1 MHLPD
6 PTASAAPNRP
16 LRALWKRVLA
26 GFLSVTLAL
35 PGPVA
40 FAQQPMMIPGGIG
53 GAGWIQDLIRG
64 VGGSGGFGGGVT
76 PRPPSASDPGSI
88 PQRLS
93 NPGAN
98 VRFQCRFVNP
108 GQDMAGGLPVATAP
122 GLNAGSSVAPLNAR
136 SGQQG
141 GQSGGL
147 NQQNTN
153 DAGMGPGAANP
164 VLVGPAFG
172 YVPNDFELYV
182 ESKTGRQLCRFGY
195 QASYDASSFF
205 EPPPLALVPEDYVL
219 GPGDEVYVRLWGS
232 IELDTVLVID
242 RSGQVVVPRVGPVRL
257 GGIRYG
263 QASDVVRQATRRL
276 FSEFNASV
284 TLGRLRGIRVY
295 VTGYADRPGAYNV
308 SNLTTLSSVVMS
320 TGGPSKS
327 GSYRNIQLKR
337 AGKVISGFDLYDLL
351 LKGDKS
357 ADRPLLSEDVIHFGP
372 IGGQVAVLGG
382 VSTPAVYETKPGE
395 TLEDLITMSGGLTP
409 GADRTSIHRL
419 GIDEREQGFRPVP
432 MDQLK
437 LSSLK
442 SGDIFIARNDSRFAI
457 ADDRSTRRVTISGQ
471 VKNPGEY
478 FLPPSTTL
486 RDAIQMAGG
495 FVPGAYP
502 YGIQL
507 TRNSVR
513 LQQEATLERVLREL
527 DREIV
532 ASSTIRPL
540 NSDEARLL
548 QVRADLS
555 KTLVERLQTI
565 KADGRLALPIAPN
578 SAELPLVELESGDQI
593 VVPLIPAHVGV
604 YGSVVSGGTF
614 LYRSNS
620 LAKEY
625 LAFAGGPTKGAE
637 VSESFLIRANGQAE
651 KISRGQGAAGVLGW
665 AFGATGDKPIYPG
678 DNIVV
683 PEDMA
688 KTTVYRELA
697 SWATLLYQIGLGAAA
712 LKVLR
717 D

>member
-1 MHLPD
+1 MYFRVSTLSK
-6 PTASAAPNRP
+6 TADGP
-16 LRALWKRVLA
+16 LRPPWRRVLA
-26 GFLSVTLAL
+26 GMLIVVLTL
-35 PGPVA
+35 PGPAVL
-40 FAQQPMMIPGGIG
+40 AQQPMIPGAAG

-64 VGGSGGFGGGVT
+64 VGAGAAFGGGVA
-76 PRPPSASDPGSI
+76 PRPPSASDPSSI

-98 VRFQCRFVNP
+98 VRFQCRFVDPNQGVLPGQLAVNPSGTSAGNSLASAGSRDASSDRSGSRSNQQLSNEPGMGTGPNP
-108 GQDMAGGLPVATAP
+108 GYPALI
-122 GLNAGSSVAPLNAR
+122 
-136 SGQQG
+136 
-141 GQSGGL
+141 
-147 NQQNTN
+147 
-153 DAGMGPGAANP
+153 
-164 VLVGPAFG
+164 GPAFG

-195 QASYDASSFF
+195 QATYDASSFF

-232 IELDTVLVID
+232 IELDTSLVID
-242 RSGQVVVPRVGPVRL
+242 RSGQVVVPRVGPIRL
-257 GGIRYG
+257 GGVRYG
-263 QASDVVRQATRRL
+263 QAADVVRQATKRL

-337 AGKVISGFDLYDLL
+337 AGKIISGFDLYDLL

-357 ADRPLLSEDVIHFGP
+357 ADRPLISEDVIHFGP

-382 VSTPAVYETKPGE
+382 ISTPAVFETKPGE
-395 TLEDLITMSGGLTP
+395 TLGDLIEMAGGLTP
-409 GADRTSIHRL
+409 GADRSSIHRL

-437 LSSLK
+437 ISVLR
-442 SGDIFIARNDSRFAI
+442 SGDIFLAKNDSRFSV

-478 FLPPSTTL
+478 FLPPSATL
-486 RDAIQMAGG
+486 RDAIQIAGG
-495 FVPGAYP
+495 FVPGAYL

-507 TRNSVR
+507 TRTSVR
-513 LQQEATLERVLREL
+513 THQEATLERVLREL

-555 KTLVERLQTI
+555 RTLVERLQTI
-565 KADGRLALPIAPN
+565 KADGRLAMPISP
-578 SAELPLVELESGDQI
+578 SSPELPLIELESGDQI
-593 VVPLIPAHVGV
+593 LVPLIPAHVGV

-620 LAKEY
+620 RAGDY

-637 VSESFLIRANGQAE
+637 VSEAFLIRANGQAE
-651 KISRGQGAAGVLGW
+651 RVRGGASSSVLGW
-665 AFGATGDKPIYPG
+665 VFGSDADKPVFPG

-697 SWATLLYQIGLGAAA
+697 SWATLLYQLGLGAAA

-717 D
+717 N